1 MGNKY
6 IYNKHIA
13 PITCHARGRKG
24 ATLFTV
30 KFQPERTDGTTC
42 RVISTGYTRL
52 TDEQYEQLCE
62 GSRTFAHYKDK
73 LGLLAECDDLPPEA
87 KTPQEALADAR
98 RKALEA
104 QCKVSEIEAENMALK
119 VKLHDTEEKLGQL
132 VSASTPEETVK
143 SFTDK
148 ITELETAALA
158 RDAAYV
164 TLEKSLE
171 TVVAE
176 RDAAVARLEA
186 AKEKLAKGGKG
197 KEFS

>member
-13 PITCHARGRKG
+13 PITCNARDRKG
-24 ATLFTV
+24 MTVVTV
-30 KFQPERTDGTTC
+30 KFQPERTDGTTG
-42 RVISTGYTRL
+42 RIISTGYTTL
-52 TDEQYEQLCE
+52 TDKLYEQLCE
-62 GSRTFAHYKDK
+62 SSKTFAHYKDK
-73 LGLLAECDDLPPEA
+73 LGLLVECDDLPSDA
-87 KTPQEALADAR
+87 KTPQEALVDAR
-98 RKALEA
+98 KQTLEVQGRVA
-104 QCKVSEIEAENMALK
+104 ELEAENVKLK
-119 VKLHDTEEKLGQL
+119 AELHDTEEKLGQL

-148 ITELETAALA
+148 ITELEAAALA

-176 RDAAVARLEA
+176 RDAAVAGLEA

-197 KEFS
+197 KEAS